1 MSVPALVGMLGRL
14 SERVTAKSFTRQ
26 LATAVKKLS
35 EDQRTQLVAQLDDTR
50 DALDALRDRL
60 KIE

>member
-1 MSVPALVGMLGRL
+1 VSVPALVGMLGRL

>member
-1 MSVPALVGMLGRL
+1 MLGRL